1 MTKAKSLLHFSPNN
15 LYLYLT
21 GSPWGRTLCWNLEV
35 MSPPCS
41 TVHASVCLL
50 LLHLLCLAR
59 TFQTLHVRSLFPACL
74 VCIHVDYTSKG
85 TMWRCMT
92 RELEHST
99 VWPLR
104 GLPPSTNPSPS
115 SLFWIVQKRN
125 VPVVPQTNP
134 SCQLQFQQLN
144 KKKKKSYQPDIPLT
158 IWSYYTSVVWT
169 FWEDCVVFLLWSFF
183 TVTCFS

>member
-41 TVHASVCLL
+41 TIHASVCLL

-144 KKKKKSYQPDIPLT
+144 KKKKKA
-158 IWSYYTSVVWT
+158 TSQT
-169 FWEDCVVFLLWSFF
+169 SH
-183 TVTCFS
+183 